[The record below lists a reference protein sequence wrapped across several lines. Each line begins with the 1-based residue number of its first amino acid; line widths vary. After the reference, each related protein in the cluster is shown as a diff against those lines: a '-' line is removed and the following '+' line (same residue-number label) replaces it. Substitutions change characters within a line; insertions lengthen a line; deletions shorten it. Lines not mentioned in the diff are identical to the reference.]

1 MIGNER
7 KKVDMRVKNDL
18 IIKYYQEQQL
28 AGLSFE
34 ERGILF
40 TLLFKLQDTENLRFE
55 KMTDAIKEI
64 ILQDE
69 ELAETKRT
77 EIPIERRVIFE
88 TALSTINGQTEN
100 SKEAFYS
107 LQNRLNGQGNTEGTE
122 QTNSPKTTTR
132 PKPKP
137 EPDTT
142 GAEWV
147 AVKAMVLKNEISEKE
162 YENIVKYEIVE
173 KAKRKGINPL
183 QATQEI
189 LNEYLESSKKHDEK
203 RGKQN

>member
-1 MIGNER
+1 
-7 KKVDMRVKNDL
+7 MRVKNDL

>member
-1 MIGNER
+1 
-7 KKVDMRVKNDL
+7 MRVKNDL

-40 TLLFKLQDTENLRFE
+40 TLLFKMQDTENLRFE

-77 EIPIERRVIFE
+77 AIPIERRVIFE

-122 QTNSPKTTTR
+122 QTNPPKTTTKQ
-132 PKPKP
+132 KPKP

-147 AVKAMVLKNEISEKE
+147 AVKTMVLKNEISEKE
-162 YENIVKYEIVE
+162 YENIVKYEIVD

-183 QATQEI
+183 QAAQEI
-189 LNEYLESSKKHDEK
+189 LNEYLESSKKYDEK